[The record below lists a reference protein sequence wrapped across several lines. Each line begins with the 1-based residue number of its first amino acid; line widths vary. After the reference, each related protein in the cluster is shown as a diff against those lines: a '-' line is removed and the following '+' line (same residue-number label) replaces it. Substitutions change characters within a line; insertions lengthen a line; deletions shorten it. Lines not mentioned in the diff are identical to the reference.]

1 MKARIII
8 FAGLFIVM
16 AIYCLMTL
24 IDELQAAELR
34 WLWIV
39 IYAAML
45 GVCVARSVQLTRDLI
60 RLMKE
65 EEKSFVI
72 QNSRFKIKT
81 AQSFPPSRLG
91 RRPTPAAAELG
102 FSGNKENP
110 PIWRTPLRARPSG
123 DPRSPQRCVLE
134 AENTKTKKN

>member
-60 RLMKE
+60 HLMKE
-65 EEKSFVI
+65 EEK
-72 QNSRFKIKT
+72 
-81 AQSFPPSRLG
+81 
-91 RRPTPAAAELG
+91 
-102 FSGNKENP
+102 
-110 PIWRTPLRARPSG
+110 
-123 DPRSPQRCVLE
+123 
-134 AENTKTKKN
+134 

>member
-65 EEKSFVI
+65 E
-72 QNSRFKIKT
+72 
-81 AQSFPPSRLG
+81 
-91 RRPTPAAAELG
+91 
-102 FSGNKENP
+102 
-110 PIWRTPLRARPSG
+110 
-123 DPRSPQRCVLE
+123 
-134 AENTKTKKN
+134 KK

>member
-16 AIYCLMTL
+16 AIYCVMTL
-24 IDELQAAELR
+24 IEELQAEELR

-39 IYAAML
+39 IYAVML

-65 EEKSFVI
+65 EEK
-72 QNSRFKIKT
+72 
-81 AQSFPPSRLG
+81 
-91 RRPTPAAAELG
+91 
-102 FSGNKENP
+102 
-110 PIWRTPLRARPSG
+110 
-123 DPRSPQRCVLE
+123 
-134 AENTKTKKN
+134 

>member
-1 MKARIII
+1 MKARVII

-65 EEKSFVI
+65 EEK
-72 QNSRFKIKT
+72 
-81 AQSFPPSRLG
+81 
-91 RRPTPAAAELG
+91 
-102 FSGNKENP
+102 
-110 PIWRTPLRARPSG
+110 
-123 DPRSPQRCVLE
+123 
-134 AENTKTKKN
+134 

>member
-24 IDELQAAELR
+24 IDELQADELR

-45 GVCVARSVQLTRDLI
+45 GICVARSVQLTRDLI

-65 EEKSFVI
+65 EEK
-72 QNSRFKIKT
+72 
-81 AQSFPPSRLG
+81 
-91 RRPTPAAAELG
+91 
-102 FSGNKENP
+102 
-110 PIWRTPLRARPSG
+110 
-123 DPRSPQRCVLE
+123 
-134 AENTKTKKN
+134 

>member
-16 AIYCLMTL
+16 AIYCVMTL
-24 IDELQAAELR
+24 IDELQAEELR

-39 IYAAML
+39 IYAVML

-65 EEKSFVI
+65 EEKQFVI
-72 QNSRFKIKT
+72 QNSRFKI
-81 AQSFPPSRLG
+81 Q
-91 RRPTPAAAELG
+91 
-102 FSGNKENP
+102 N
-110 PIWRTPLRARPSG
+110 
-123 DPRSPQRCVLE
+123 
-134 AENTKTKKN
+134 

>member
-16 AIYCLMTL
+16 AIYCLMTI

-65 EEKSFVI
+65 EEK
-72 QNSRFKIKT
+72 
-81 AQSFPPSRLG
+81 
-91 RRPTPAAAELG
+91 
-102 FSGNKENP
+102 
-110 PIWRTPLRARPSG
+110 
-123 DPRSPQRCVLE
+123 
-134 AENTKTKKN
+134 

>member
-39 IYAAML
+39 IYAVML
-45 GVCVARSVQLTRDLI
+45 GVCVARSVQLCKELI
-60 RLMKE
+60 RMIKE
-65 EEKSFVI
+65 E
-72 QNSRFKIKT
+72 
-81 AQSFPPSRLG
+81 
-91 RRPTPAAAELG
+91 
-102 FSGNKENP
+102 KE
-110 PIWRTPLRARPSG
+110 
-123 DPRSPQRCVLE
+123 
-134 AENTKTKKN
+134 

>member
-24 IDELQAAELR
+24 INELQAAELR

-65 EEKSFVI
+65 EEK
-72 QNSRFKIKT
+72 
-81 AQSFPPSRLG
+81 
-91 RRPTPAAAELG
+91 
-102 FSGNKENP
+102 
-110 PIWRTPLRARPSG
+110 
-123 DPRSPQRCVLE
+123 
-134 AENTKTKKN
+134 